1 MPAISSFVVVVVN
14 IWLVSHVHVQ
24 GYKMNDGQVEWV
36 QRKKN
41 VLLWVFVETKGLPT
55 EYIHKEMHWNVQ
67 QFAVL
72 ELTDENVSGE
82 NAVVFT

>member
-67 QFAVL
+67 QSLQSLRWQMKMLV
-72 ELTDENVSGE
+72 EKIQ
-82 NAVVFT
+82 